1 MSPTWANGAW
11 TEERE
16 AAAWARHE
24 AATKGPWMTGEHVGE
39 PAALCAE
46 SDPETSLLG
55 ADREGMAI
63 FCSARRTESVVNAAF
78 TAHARED
85 LPDAIAE
92 IRRLR
97 GELAAMETVGF
108 ATERDNYRLIDDL
121 EKAHAIA
128 AAWRSIMSATAAL
141 VLARNPAEVAVAR
154 ATIAT
159 ASDDLRALGVD
170 VEAP

>member
-1 MSPTWANGAW
+1 MSAW

-24 AATKGPWMTGEHVGE
+24 AATKGPWLTGEHVGE
-39 PAALCAE
+39 PAALCAA

-55 ADREGMAI
+55 VDRDGMAI
-63 FCSARRTESVVNAAF
+63 FCSARRTESVSNAVF
-78 TAHARED
+78 TANARED
-85 LPDAIAE
+85 LPDAITE

-121 EKAHAIA
+121 EKARAIA
-128 AAWRSIMSATAAL
+128 AAWQALAKARETRSMPG
-141 VLARNPAEVAVAR
+141 VHR
-154 ATIAT
+154 AKDA
-159 ASDDLRALGVD
+159 LRALGVD
-170 VEAP
+170 PEAQ